1 MWEECKPVEIRHV
14 KNQWIQTG
22 LTRFLG
28 ADFFIFIVYL
38 TCKFDSLE
46 WRNKPSDCVA
56 VAAAAVAWSDWSAS
70 VAPYQ
75 QKPGCETLP
84 PLGVASA

>member
-28 ADFFIFIVYL
+28 ADFFIFISE
-38 TCKFDSLE
+38 FDLQMIHSNGE
-46 WRNKPSDCVA
+46 IASDCVA

-70 VAPYQ
+70 VASYQ
-75 QKPGCETLP
+75 QKTGCDSLP
-84 PLGVASA
+84 PLVVASA